1 MAILLNNSRAGELRQ
16 AQSSQL
22 GVGAAEDWAWQGILC
37 FFRKFQKAGERAWRR
52 LLGPLKR
59 FNICSFQHLT

>member
-22 GVGAAEDWAWQGILC
+22 GVGAAEDWAWRGILC
-37 FFRKFQKAGERAWRR
+37 FFQKIPESWRES
-52 LLGPLKR
+52 LEEIVGAIKT
-59 FNICSFQHLT
+59 F

>member
-22 GVGAAEDWAWQGILC
+22 GVGAAEDLARHFV
-37 FFRKFQKAGERAWRR
+37 FFSENSRKLARKPEGDCW
-52 LLGPLKR
+52 G
-59 FNICSFQHLT
+59 H